1 MFAKTNLALL
11 ALGACALSF
20 NSFAGE
26 AEEAFVSELADCA
39 AYYHIASDTISAM
52 NAPQMEAVVE
62 RLKLS
67 GEQAE
72 QLAKQY
78 QTEDKVSAAI
88 TAAAEKHR
96 ATMPNAKS
104 LGPLMGKYK
113 ETCQSILAQP
123 EKRLDYWTMVTM

>member
-1 MFAKTNLALL
+1 MFAKINLAIFVLS
-11 ALGACALSF
+11 ASTLSF

-39 AYYHIASDTISAM
+39 AYYHIASDAISEM
-52 NAPQMEAVVE
+52 NSPQMAAVVD
-62 RLKLS
+62 RLTVS
-67 GEQAE
+67 GEQAK
-72 QLAKQY
+72 QLAQQFKTQD
-78 QTEDKVSAAI
+78 QVSAAI

-96 ATMPNAKS
+96 ASMPNAKS

-113 ETCQSILAQP
+113 ETCKSILAEP